1 MDFNKTIDTLERL
14 ESTYF
19 LNGKKYEAH
28 KVDIVIDL
36 LIQAI
41 SEYESEKTS
50 KNALRLFL
58 TMQLCKDL
66 L

>member
-14 ESTYF
+14 ESAYF

-50 KNALRLFL
+50 KNALGLFL